1 MKERQR
7 TLLFAVGVCSC
18 SNGGERSPSS
28 SSSWGVRRCRTETK
42 KKLLKRSSS
51 SSSSH
56 GRRGT
61 PDCHSGSYYTA
72 PCHLRPR
79 HRNHT
84 LLSLS
89 PPLPKFPNP
98 PLAQT
103 HSKHIPHLS
112 WFSFVSFLFFR
123 FLFSF
128 CLFLFSLFLFF
139 FLLVLLFDEK
149 FLYSF
154 FFGSPAAEAK
164 VWKDVFC
171 GAMGN
176 AQDRYKLLLCN
187 FTGAK
192 NSRM

>member
-1 MKERQR
+1 MYSLFPHADFNMKERQR

-18 SNGGERSPSS
+18 SNGSERSPSS

-51 SSSSH
+51 SSSSSH
-56 GRRGT
+56 GRRGR

-72 PCHLRPR
+72 PCHHRPR

-103 HSKHIPHLS
+103 HSKHIPHVS
-112 WFSFVSFLFFR
+112 SFSFVSFLFFR

-128 CLFLFSLFLFF
+128 CLFLFCSFLFF
-139 FLLVLLFDEK
+139 SLLVLLFDEK

-164 VWKDVFC
+164 SVKGCILWGD
-171 GAMGN
+171 G
-176 AQDRYKLLLCN
+176 
-187 FTGAK
+187 
-192 NSRM
+192 

>member
-1 MKERQR
+1 MSNGNEEETAEALLLLLLAWQTRKTRLPFRVLLYR
-7 TLLFAVGVCSC
+7 TLP
-18 SNGGERSPSS
+18 PSS
-28 SSSWGVRRCRTETK
+28 PPSE
-42 KKLLKRSSS
+42 
-51 SSSSH
+51 SH
-56 GRRGT
+56 F
-61 PDCHSGSYYTA
+61 
-72 PCHLRPR
+72 
-79 HRNHT
+79 
-84 LLSLS
+84 LSLS

-112 WFSFVSFLFFR
+112 SFSFVSFLFFR

-139 FLLVLLFDEK
+139 SLLVLLLDEK

-154 FFGSPAAEAK
+154 FFGPPAAEAK
-164 VWKDVFC
+164 SVKGCIC
-171 GAMGN
+171 GATGN
-176 AQDRYKLLLCN
+176 AQDRYKILLCN